1 MSSLWGAF
9 FMCSEIALMIEDWN
23 PATTS
28 GLQQSRTHSPV
39 ELKSKLQKSR
49 NSFLFKK
56 VIVSIGFEDGK

>member
-1 MSSLWGAF
+1 
-9 FMCSEIALMIEDWN
+9 MCSEIALMIEDWN